1 MDARVITWFLG
12 PVVLLA
18 LVVNAARW
26 VGARR
31 LDPFA
36 GRARRRAALGSLLG
50 AVLAYA
56 VALGGID
63 RTGETGAASGEGA
76 TAHPGLPAL
85 AAVAGIVVAALF
97 EHWVPRVAPTGAR
110 REAALGIRRGTES
123 VRLTRYVVGGLVLA
137 VVGLVVGWVTSGP
150 DGRTGARSW
159 EGVVV
164 TTTQA
169 YPGRAFTLGTVLAL
183 VLLVAVTAWAL
194 RDVDARPALVDDP
207 ELDRALRLG
216 ARIRVLRWSAAG
228 ALVTAAGLC
237 LTIGPNLNDVTQRL
251 RGAVAVAGKPDA
263 PLAPGDWTQNVAFA
277 MTALGFAALAVALAA
292 ILWDAPVVP
301 RSRQG
306 GAAAP
311 EGPGVATP
319 PAPSSALAPAASA
332 STGDPVSRKGGG
344 AP

>member
-18 LVVNAARW
+18 LVVNLARW
-26 VGARR
+26 FGARR

-50 AVLAYA
+50 AVLVYA

-63 RTGETGAASGEGA
+63 RTGATASGDGA

-97 EHWVPRVAPTGAR
+97 ERWVPRVVPTGAR

-123 VRLTRYVVGGLVLA
+123 VRLTRYYVGGLVLC

-150 DGRTGARSW
+150 DGRTGARTW
-159 EGVVV
+159 AGVVV

-169 YPGRAFTLGTVLAL
+169 YPGRAFTLVTVLAL

-216 ARIRVLRWSAAG
+216 ARIRVLRWSASG

-237 LTIGPNLNDVTQRL
+237 LTIGPSLNDVTQRL
-251 RGAVAVAGKPDA
+251 RGAVAVAGKPAA
-263 PLAPGDWTQNVAFA
+263 PVAPGDWTQNVAFA
-277 MTALGFAALAVALAA
+277 LTALGFVALAVALAA
-292 ILWDAPVVP
+292 LLWDAPVVP
-301 RSRQG
+301 RSRRG
-306 GAAAP
+306 GAA
-311 EGPGVATP
+311 GTVPGAGAS
-319 PAPSSALAPAASA
+319 PASSAAPASSA
-332 STGDPVSRKGGG
+332 SSVSPVARKGGG
-344 AP
+344 AR